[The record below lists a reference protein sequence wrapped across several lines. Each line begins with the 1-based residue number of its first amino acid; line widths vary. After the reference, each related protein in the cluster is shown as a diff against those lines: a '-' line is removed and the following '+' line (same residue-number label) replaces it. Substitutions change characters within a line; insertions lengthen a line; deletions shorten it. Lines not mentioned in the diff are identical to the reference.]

1 MGIQDCDRLIEL
13 QNYANSFPGFHFKV
27 DLGDYETAIEFKI
40 IVPPLCKT
48 GDSQIISICPPIAKD
63 WIKNSEIFCPD
74 LLDYNNKKIIEYEEE
89 TGNRRSGARL
99 AKKGHGHPGDLA
111 NIRDSRRNSYYE
123 NAGFKFLQIWE
134 SDKDWMEKI
143 NQFLSKS
150 TVQ

>member
-13 QNYANSFPGFHFKV
+13 QNYANSFPGFHFKA
-27 DLGDYETAIEFKI
+27 DLGDYETAVEILESPGDKI
-40 IVPPLCKT
+40 QILHPPL
-48 GDSQIISICPPIAKD
+48 SKD
-63 WIKNSEIFCPD
+63 WTNKNSNIFCPD
-74 LLDYNNKKIIEYEEE
+74 LLDFNNERIIEYEEE

-123 NAGFKFLQIWE
+123 KAGFRVLQIWE

-143 NQFLSKS
+143 NQFLS
-150 TVQ
+150 

>member
-13 QNYANSFPGFHFKV
+13 QNYANSFPGVHFKV
-27 DLGDYETAIEFKI
+27 DLGNFETAIEFKEDVKHDGFTSAI
-40 IVPPLCKT
+40 TAHHPPQAL
-48 GDSQIISICPPIAKD
+48 D
-63 WIKNSEIFCPD
+63 WFFAEDVFCPD
-74 LLDYNNKKIIEYEEE
+74 LLDYNNKRIIEYEEE

-123 NAGFKFLQIWE
+123 KSGFKFLQIWE

-143 NQFLSKS
+143 NQFLS
-150 TVQ
+150 

>member
-1 MGIQDCDRLIEL
+1 MGEVDNDRLIEL
-13 QNYANSFPGFHFKV
+13 QNYANSFPGFHFKA
-27 DLGDYETAIEFKI
+27 DLGDFETAIEFIESPDGKI
-40 IVPPLCKT
+40 QTLH
-48 GDSQIISICPPIAKD
+48 PPIAKNWYD
-63 WIKNSEIFCPD
+63 AYKILNPD

-123 NAGFKFLQIWE
+123 KAGFKFLQIWE

-143 NQFLSKS
+143 NQFLS
-150 TVQ
+150 